1 VLFESTLQL
10 GDLVLTRSWATA
22 PENAQPL
29 PPVFALSRLRRVASW
44 DRTAQSILELADHL
58 EGWEPCEGVGA
69 PDYQVRLESALQRLA
84 RALDRGELA
93 AFAISRPRTHSGLVE
108 QESSTAAPAP
118 MPAIRE
124 APPPAELES
133 QPPQLDSQAQ
143 AETLVQA
150 AQLGVPFCEECE
162 KARRKAA

>member
-1 VLFESTLQL
+1 VLLDSTFQL
-10 GDLVLTRSWATA
+10 GDLVLTRSWASA

-29 PPVFALSRLRRVASW
+29 PSIFALSRLRRAASW
-44 DRTAQSILELADHL
+44 DRSAQSILELADHL
-58 EGWEPCEGVGA
+58 EGWEPREVAGA
-69 PDYQVRLESALQRLA
+69 PDHQARLESALRRVVQA
-84 RALDRGELA
+84 IDRGELA

-108 QESSTAAPAP
+108 QESSTVAPAP

-124 APPPAELES
+124 APPIAELDSE
-133 QPPQLDSQAQ
+133 PPQLDLQAQ

>member
-1 VLFESTLQL
+1 VLSDSTIQL
-10 GDLVLTRSWATA
+10 GDLVLTRSWASA

-29 PPVFALSRLRRVASW
+29 PSVFALSRLRRAASW

-58 EGWEPCEGVGA
+58 EGWEPREGVGA
-69 PDYQVRLESALQRLA
+69 PDYQARLESALRRVA
-84 RALDRGELA
+84 RAIDRGELA
-93 AFAISRPRTHSGLVE
+93 AFAVSRPRTHSGLVE
-108 QESSTAAPAP
+108 QESSAAAPAP

-124 APPPAELES
+124 APPLTEVAPE
-133 QPPQLDSQAQ
+133 PPQLDLQAQ
-143 AETLVQA
+143 AETLIQA